1 MRKEDYQKR
10 KDKSD
15 AMMSSGIEPIKD
27 GFNEYF
33 IPSQSDKSKKYK
45 VTINKGWYSCQCP
58 DNSKNHFLCKHIL
71 LLKTYFAIT
80 LKSREQ
86 PKITASNP
94 CPHCASLNLQKF
106 GTRKTIMGLKQRW
119 LCNECGK
126 RFVNQPISKIKGNS
140 DTVIT
145 AIDLYMK
152 GVSYRGIA
160 DSIKQFF
167 GLKVTHVT
175 VMNWVN
181 DYMQKI
187 NEYVNQMKP
196 EQISDV
202 WHADEQFIKV
212 KGKQE
217 YVWNVLDSESR
228 FLLASNEKPTRTTAD
243 ARETFQKAKAIA
255 GKKAQTVI
263 TDGSFSYEQA
273 VRKEFATYKN
283 PRPHYRYVSMRAKDV
298 SNNRIERFHET
309 FRQRDKTMRN
319 FQTNQKEYAENFKT
333 YYNFVRTHQGLK
345 QTPAQKAGINVNPQW
360 KELLEKATRQVTTP
374 NLPPTN

>member
-1 MRKEDYQKR
+1 
-10 KDKSD
+10 
-15 AMMSSGIEPIKD
+15 
-27 GFNEYF
+27 
-33 IPSQSDKSKKYK
+33 
-45 VTINKGWYSCQCP
+45 
-58 DNSKNHFLCKHIL
+58 
-71 LLKTYFAIT
+71 
-80 LKSREQ
+80 
-86 PKITASNP
+86 
-94 CPHCASLNLQKF
+94 
-106 GTRKTIMGLKQRW
+106 MGLKQRW